1 MEHLIYQLQQDKAAD
16 IEKILAKYRGTPEWN
31 IAQKAFN
38 EIMRNY
44 IHGETTQVSNEE
56 LNQHFEQAIITTQLD
71 VHTYLN
77 KTKGVIT
84 TQRDAASPYYMV
96 NVAHTRNDQFFAT
109 NQKCPVTGAGNQ
121 TLNAKFT
128 AQNLYQRIGIS
139 ASSVMPPRVANSPLP
154 TWDSIVAAMT
164 DKTTFDATFDLVDA
178 EQAAEVFAI
187 TSAIDWNQAEA
198 DLFITPDLFG
208 GAVFAPAMY
217 SIYFVGANK
226 EAFKNIYFFV
236 SADGFGNPQKP
247 FLGIIQQPITGTQP
261 VYESLNR
268 SAFSYLSS
276 GANPVKYWMEVQD
289 ENLLDYT
296 LNIQSFFPTH
306 LNAPYIEVNADF
318 SAQVSP
324 AEIAY
329 FKDIPGISTIMM
341 LHKGT
346 LMRDL
351 VKAYFPQSTSAQIW
365 EDIGALTGKIEWIN
379 DLAAIGLDAMSDI
392 FASNVWEEK
401 PEVVPTA

>member
-1 MEHLIYQLQQDKAAD
+1 MEHSILQLQREKAEE
-16 IEKILAKYRGTPEWN
+16 IEKVLAKYRGTEAWN
-31 IAQKAFN
+31 IAQKAFHQ
-38 EIMRNY
+38 IMRNY
-44 IHGETTQVSNEE
+44 IHGETTQVSDEE
-56 LNQHFEQAIITTQLD
+56 LNQHFEQAIVTSQLD

-77 KTKGVIT
+77 KTKAVVQ
-84 TQRDAASPYYMV
+84 TQRDTSSPYYMV
-96 NVAHTRNDQFFAT
+96 NVAHTRNDQFFTT
-109 NQKCPVTGAGNQ
+109 NQKCPVTGAGSE

-128 AQNLYQRIGIS
+128 AQNLYQRTTVN
-139 ASSVMPPRVANSPLP
+139 ATSVLPPRVANSPLP
-154 TWDSIVAAMT
+154 TWASMVAAMT
-164 DKTTFDATFDLVDA
+164 DKPTFDATFDLVDPT
-178 EQAAEVFAI
+178 QAAEVFAV

-217 SIYFVGANK
+217 SIYFMGANK
-226 EAFKNIYFFV
+226 NAFKNIYFFV

-247 FLGIIQQPITGTQP
+247 FIGVIEEPISGPQM

-276 GANPVKYWMEVQD
+276 GANPVKYWMEVKD
-289 ENLLDYT
+289 KNLLDYT
-296 LNIQSFFPTH
+296 LNIHSYFPDH
-306 LNAPYIEVNADF
+306 MNAPYIEVVADF
-318 SAQVSP
+318 TAQVSP
-324 AEIAY
+324 GEIAY

-392 FASNVWEEK
+392 FAANVWEEK